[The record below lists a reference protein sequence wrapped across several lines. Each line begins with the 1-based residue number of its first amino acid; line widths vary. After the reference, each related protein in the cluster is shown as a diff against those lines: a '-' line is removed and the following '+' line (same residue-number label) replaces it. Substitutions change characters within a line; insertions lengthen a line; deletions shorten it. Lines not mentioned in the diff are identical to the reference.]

1 VCRALGTTFAC
12 ALVLAAAASSA
23 LADSTPVGPI
33 PPGPRSTIATA
44 KGQLVAVALPHRAGG
59 RGWRIARALN
69 SRVVRETREGD
80 VGDSVV
86 VVFRAV
92 GKGSATI
99 VFALTKG
106 ETAKAYESRT
116 YVVRVS

>member
-1 VCRALGTTFAC
+1 MCRVLGTTFAC
-12 ALVLAAAASSA
+12 ALVLAATAAVA
-23 LADSTPVGPI
+23 LADSTPVGSI

-44 KGQLVAVALPHRAGG
+44 EGQLVAVALPRRAGG
-59 RGWRIARALN
+59 REWRIARALN
-69 SRVVRETREGD
+69 SRVVRQTQEAD
-80 VGDSVV
+80 VDDLVV

-92 GKGSATI
+92 GPGNATI

-106 ETAKAYESRT
+106 ETTKAYESRT